1 MTFVLGI
8 DPSLTST
15 GLAVV
20 DTEHRSWVTER
31 VRTKPGADRLAGQ
44 AVRMR
49 HIADAAVRAAWSLDW
64 LERVDLVVIEGLA
77 VYGRNSHAGDLAGLW
92 WHIMGGLS
100 ERGFRVEV
108 VAPATRAKY
117 ATGNGRASK
126 SDVLASVRDLYPM
139 ADVPGH
145 DIADAVAL
153 AALGARRLGFPVEAR
168 ERPWLGEVAAG
179 IRW

>member
-1 MTFVLGI
+1 MLGI

-31 VRTKPGADRLAGQ
+31 VRTKPGADRLTGQ
-44 AVRMR
+44 AIRMR
-49 HIADAAVRAAWSLDW
+49 HIADEAVLAAWSMDW
-64 LERVDLVVIEGLA
+64 AARVDLVVIEGLA

-92 WHIMGGLS
+92 WHIISALTA
-100 ERGFRVEV
+100 RDFRVEV

-117 ATGNGRASK
+117 ATGDGRASK
-126 SDVLASVRDLYPM
+126 SDVLASVRDLHPM
-139 ADVPGH
+139 ADVQGH

-179 IRW
+179 LRW